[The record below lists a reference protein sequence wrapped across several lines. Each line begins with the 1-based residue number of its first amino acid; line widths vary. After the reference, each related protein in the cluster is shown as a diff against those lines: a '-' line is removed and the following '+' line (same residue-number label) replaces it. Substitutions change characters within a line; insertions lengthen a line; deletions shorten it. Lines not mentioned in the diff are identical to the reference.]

1 MKHILVALDL
11 SHHADRAFE
20 RAFMLANEHKAELTI
35 VHVINDN
42 LVGYE
47 DEDGSLA
54 KTLMEKA
61 TRMLERYTAPLA
73 ADIKSR
79 IKSHIVIGKAWE
91 EIIVAADKGGADLI
105 VIGLHH
111 IRPMKDIFLG
121 TTAERLIRN
130 STKPVL
136 VVHDKPGG
144 AYRSVVAT
152 TDFSPCSAHA
162 LSAGLELTPD
172 AAFTLLHVFETPFPA
187 HIKFSRKELE
197 DYTRPKIE
205 ESQREANEAMEAFLK
220 GHDARKASITP
231 MLERNEIV
239 TGIGKII
246 EQQKADLLVMG
257 THGRTGIAG
266 AMLGSIALVFLNDP
280 PCDVLVTH

>member
-1 MKHILVALDL
+1 MKHILAALDL
-11 SHHADRAFE
+11 TPNADRAFE
-20 RAFMLANEHKAELTI
+20 RALMLATAHDAQLMLL
-35 VHVINDN
+35 HVINDH
-42 LVGYE
+42 LLGYE
-47 DEDGSLA
+47 DEDGTFT

-61 TRMLERYTAPLA
+61 TRMMERYTIALPA
-73 ADIKSR
+73 EMKARVTS
-79 IKSHIVIGKAWE
+79 SIVIGKAWK
-91 EIIVAADKGGADLI
+91 EIITAADKSKADLI

-111 IRPMKDIFLG
+111 IKPVQDIFLG

-136 VVHDKPGG
+136 VVRDKPGED
-144 AYRSVVAT
+144 YRNVVAS
-152 TDFSPCSAHA
+152 TDLSPCSAHA
-162 LSAGLELTPD
+162 LSAGLELAPD

-197 DYTRPKIE
+197 DYTKPKIE
-205 ESQREANEAMEAFLK
+205 QSQRESKEAMDAFLK
-220 GHDARKASITP
+220 GHDVCKASITP
-231 MLERNEIV
+231 VLERNEIV

-266 AMLGSIALVFLNDP
+266 AMLGSIAVIFLNDP

>member
-1 MKHILVALDL
+1 MKHIIVALDF
-11 SHHADRAFE
+11 SHHADRAYE
-20 RAFMLANEHKAELTI
+20 RAFMLAKEHKAELTI
-35 VHVINDN
+35 LHVINDN

-47 DEDGSLA
+47 DGDGTLV
-54 KTLMEKA
+54 KTFMEKA
-61 TRMLERYTAPLA
+61 GRMVERYTAPLA
-73 ADIKSR
+73 PEIKSR
-79 IKSHIVIGKAWE
+79 IKTQIVIGKAWE
-91 EIIVAADKGGADLI
+91 EIIAAADKSGADLI

-111 IRPMKDIFLG
+111 INPMKDIFLG

-136 VVHDKPGG
+136 VVRDKPGG
-144 AYRSVVAT
+144 AYKNAVAV

-162 LSAGLELTPD
+162 LSAGLELAPD
-172 AAFTLLHVFETPFPA
+172 AAFTLLHVFETPFPI
-187 HIKFSRKELE
+187 HIKFSPRELE
-197 DYTRPKIE
+197 DYKRPKIE
-205 ESQREANEAMEAFLK
+205 QSEREAKEAMDAFVK
-220 GHDARKASITP
+220 GHEGCKASVTP

-257 THGRTGIAG
+257 THGRTGVIG
-266 AMLGSIALVFLNDP
+266 AMVGSIALIFLNDP